1 MNDNQ
6 RTVTY
11 VVVAALAI
19 VVAAEP
25 WGRRNVLPTHVEETG
40 KLFPDFKDPLA
51 ASSMTIVKYDE
62 ATGALHPFQVARVG
76 GVWSIPSHQNYPA
89 DAKEQLA
96 QAATT
101 LMGLEILGVAS
112 NKPGDHELYGVLDPD
127 PKTALPGS
135 VGIGTRVT
143 MKDAKDNVLADLI
156 IGKADKDQP
165 QLRYV
170 RKAGRD
176 QVYKVVVQTDKLST
190 KFGDWIEKDLL
201 KLNPLDLVSVRLND
215 YSSEANPTAQG
226 QVAVGIDLR
235 SQIALDY
242 DDTKNTWK
250 LAKLVEFVDGKPK
263 AEELTDDEELNVEKL
278 NGMKTALDALQI
290 VDVERKPAGMQ
301 GLKMSANFS
310 RDQMSLFQRG
320 FYLVG
325 GRDEGYE
332 LLSSEGEAVVS
343 TKDGTQ
349 YVLRFGQVT
358 SGDSGTE
365 DQGKA
370 ADGKKEP
377 SSRLNRYLFVV
388 AQFDPKLIPKPTLEP
403 LPGEEA
409 DSAADEAKSEADD
422 KAKATEE
429 TDAKKKSAADAKTGA
444 KGDDKGDDKTEA
456 KAGESAPDAK
466 SIDQQAAEEE
476 AAAQKK
482 AEAEKRTVI
491 EKSNKHKQEEYEEKL
506 KKGEEHVKQLNE
518 RFGDWYYIIS
528 DEVYHKIHLG
538 KTDVIKTKETKPGE
552 GDLPADLKELEK
564 AGLKKGP
571 KP

>member
-1 MNDNQ
+1 VPDRKTGDVLAVNDNQ
-6 RTVTY
+6 RTVAY
-11 VVVAALAI
+11 VVVAALAV

-25 WGRRNVLPTHVEETG
+25 WSRSNALPTHVEETG
-40 KLFPDFKDPLA
+40 KLFPDFKDPLS
-51 ASSMTIVKYDE
+51 ASSMSITKYDE
-62 ATGALHPFQVARVG
+62 STGSLHPFQVARVG

-89 DAKEQLA
+89 DAKDQLA

-101 LMGLEILGVAS
+101 LMGINILGVAT

-127 PKTALPGS
+127 PKTAVPGS
-135 VGIGTRVT
+135 VGIGSRVT

-176 QVYKVVVQTDKLST
+176 QVYKVVIQTDKLST

-201 KLNPLDLVSVRLND
+201 KLNPLDLTSVQLND

-226 QVAVGIDLR
+226 QIAVGVDIH

-250 LAKLVEFVDGKPK
+250 LAKLIEFVDGKPMP
-263 AEELTDDEELNVEKL
+263 EELKENEELNTEKL
-278 NGMKTALDALQI
+278 TALKTALDALQI
-290 VDVERKPAGMQ
+290 VDVERKPPGMQ
-301 GLKMSANFS
+301 GLRISTNFS
-310 RDQMSLFQRG
+310 RDQLSLFQRG

-325 GRDEGYE
+325 SREDGYE

-343 TKDGTQ
+343 LKDGTQ
-349 YVLRFGQVT
+349 YVLRFGKMA
-358 SGDSGTE
+358 SSDDSQQ
-365 DQGKA
+365 DQERDA
-370 ADGKKEP
+370 AGKKE
-377 SSRLNRYLFVV
+377 SGARLNRYLFVL
-388 AQFDPKLIPKPTLEP
+388 AQFDPKLIPKPALEA
-403 LPGEEA
+403 LPG
-409 DSAADEAKSEADD
+409 DDTDPADEAKPDAVDKKTADTETDD
-422 KAKATEE
+422 KKKPAADGK
-429 TDAKKKSAADAKTGA
+429 TDA
-444 KGDDKGDDKTEA
+444 KTEA
-456 KAGESAPDAK
+456 KADDSAK
-466 SIDQQAAEEE
+466 SLDQQAAEEE

-482 AEAEKRTVI
+482 ALAEKQAAI
-491 EKSNKHKQEEYEEKL
+491 EQANKRKQDAYDEKV

-518 RFGDWYYIIS
+518 RFADWYYIIS
-528 DEVYHKIHLG
+528 DDVYHKIHLSQA
-538 KTDVIKTKETKPGE
+538 DVIKTKETKPGE